1 MSDEQINS
9 VKTSDY
15 EITPELSY
23 YGTKIRVEF
32 NGSCLKQG
40 KITFT
45 YVKIV
50 NIYIADE
57 LTGSNSGNHDPTV
70 KNALF
75 GTVTLAK
82 NVDTDSYGNS
92 GYGIGFDRIGSFL
105 HSGIGFGRNVTIFG
119 VDMHSSVHVK
129 KKKDIHW
136 PYIDCR
142 KNVFN

>member
-40 KITFT
+40 KITYT

-57 LTGSNSGNHDPTV
+57 LTGSNSEINW
-70 KNALF
+70 F
-75 GTVTLAK
+75 
-82 NVDTDSYGNS
+82 
-92 GYGIGFDRIGSFL
+92 
-105 HSGIGFGRNVTIFG
+105 
-119 VDMHSSVHVK
+119 
-129 KKKDIHW
+129 
-136 PYIDCR
+136 
-142 KNVFN
+142 